1 MAPLPDP
8 YSLLHGFIITLCE
21 STTTKKNCIS
31 HERLAHY
38 VQPGTLL
45 CLFLAL
51 YFMVLNWAE
60 DSKSIRMS
68 CVATVNFFVGGFY
81 VLFYVNLK
89 DMLFLK

>member
-1 MAPLPDP
+1 MKALQ
-8 YSLLHGFIITLCE
+8 L
-21 STTTKKNCIS
+21 KNNQTCIS

-45 CLFLAL
+45 CLSLAL

-60 DSKSIRMS
+60 DTKSVRMS

-81 VLFYVNLK
+81 VMFFVNLQRYVVPQVVFCAAFK
-89 DMLFLK
+89 ML